1 MGFKLVRVDKTDPC
15 KIKLDVGTHLVGR
28 GKFLHCDDKRVSRR
42 HGELEVSDDA
52 VKLTALHTNPCF
64 YVKRNT
70 SDRLILKQNESED
83 LRNGDKFGL
92 LPVDCWYE
100 VLYSPDDA
108 DDQGHQVENGRINTQ
123 NGVDNLDSTD
133 VNHGIDAETIR
144 QMDVD
149 DDRINIDLME
159 AHDNG
164 GSATVNAES
173 SLNLAPQSSNEKNG
187 QQDQT
192 SNDQQLSPNESD
204 LDQSQSLIQDLNLPQ
219 IMTSNNSEPAETIP
233 QIDQQSSSEN
243 TIEQNGP
250 VKIKN
255 ELLDQN
261 SSIEQSPLKRP
272 HPGTSDVKQE
282 PEDTVKKIKTE
293 GNDAPAGPSND
304 QNVQPPANPAQG
316 VANPTPATPRV
327 RERCMYGANCYRRNP
342 IHKQEFSH
350 PADPDWGSGAQ
361 GVCPWGRACVRRNPA
376 HWAQN
381 THPPGTLPPDQR
393 PQGKRQKRKKKR
405 YSTDEDSGASNTE
418 DTSNIILTGKRARKT
433 VNVQKWS
440 DSESNDE
447 DPFQTDDEEEWQPSG
462 SLDTDFDS
470 QLYTQDE

>member
-304 QNVQPPANPAQG
+304 QNVMNIASRSRSTESTKTFFTDE
-316 VANPTPATPRV
+316 V
-327 RERCMYGANCYRRNP
+327 
-342 IHKQEFSH
+342 IDKI
-350 PADPDWGSGAQ
+350 
-361 GVCPWGRACVRRNPA
+361 GRSISMSMDRWDHSAKS
-376 HWAQN
+376 WA
-381 THPPGTLPPDQR
+381 GTLRCLPKDQQIFAEKLINDVLFEAQMNSLR
-393 PQGKRQKRKKKR
+393 RESRVVVGLPV
-405 YSTDEDSGASNTE
+405 TVD
-418 DTSNIILTGKRARKT
+418 LTG
-433 VNVQKWS
+433 
-440 DSESNDE
+440 
-447 DPFQTDDEEEWQPSG
+447 F
-462 SLDTDFDS
+462 
-470 QLYTQDE
+470 